1 MNALAVIG
9 KPQERAV
16 VAPQRIEELVE
27 RFTAS
32 QDVRPSSRA
41 LYERTLWLYLSWVN
55 RKGYPYLK

>member
-32 QDVRPSSRA
+32 QDVRQSSKA
-41 LYERTLWLYLSWVN
+41 L
-55 RKGYPYLK
+55 